1 MYKIKLL
8 TLLSISFIL
17 FQSCSRTL
25 DVKTKFSLDY
35 IPGEI
40 DGLNL
45 NNILLSNLESSGLY
59 DENSKLIIRANIT
72 HAQDLF
78 ITNVDNT
85 SDRENIISTINV
97 TILNQENSCHVF
109 KFTDNEEQFY
119 VIASTQNLVSNNTAV
134 EQIKIRNVENLV
146 HNLVF
151 KLISLDTTACIY
163 EQ

>member
-146 HNLVF
+146 QNLIF